1 MMKKPVKCIA
11 CGKIDE
17 NHTLYDSTLPEDQRF
32 QMLVTSDGVNPTLC
46 FECYDELLE
55 CVARLYKLF
64 DEDTERMID
73 MISRSDI
80 LHCLQNKLCL

>member
-1 MMKKPVKCIA
+1 MWKKLRLLLFLSFNNLLMIRNI
-11 CGKIDE
+11 G
-17 NHTLYDSTLPEDQRF
+17 
-32 QMLVTSDGVNPTLC
+32 C
-46 FECYDELLE
+46 FLCYDELLE